1 MMIYGHSHDK
11 FDKEYLKY
19 CLNSIYG
26 SDSCP
31 DCSCCNSIQDENVRL
46 ILRFRELLKEQR
58 SDIER
63 EYNATVQKALAKQRE
78 EMEREYKETYSM
90 FEKRCKKYAEELAS
104 TKADLAEANY
114 LIKKLLH
121 EQLQCGRP
129 LPKGE
134 KEDECKTEVQEAKEE
149 NRAARES
156 KDTD

>member
-1 MMIYGHSHDK
+1 MEKSQKTMTNMTTEEIINELIKQS
-11 FDKEYLKY
+11 
-19 CLNSIYG
+19 N
-26 SDSCP
+26 
-31 DCSCCNSIQDENVRL
+31 RL
-46 ILRFRELLKEQR
+46 AR
-58 SDIER
+58 
-63 EYNATVQKALAKQRE
+63 QKE

-114 LIKKLLH
+114 LIRKLLH

-129 LPKGE
+129 LPKGK